1 MQLKRLFTDDGAVSS
16 VLAVVLMIAV
26 AIVLGSLVGLFVFD
40 IADKLRA
47 SPQMT
52 FDFSQNESGGTH
64 VEILYESG
72 DNVEEDQVNVT
83 VNGYDAV
90 DDAGAPVWDG
100 GGEVGAGDSVVVHGY
115 DDGSVQNLQS
125 DDEIRITW
133 TSNDGD
139 SSATVG
145 EYTVD

>member
-1 MQLKRLFTDDGAVSS
+1 MQLKRLFTDDDAVSS
-16 VLAVVLMIAV
+16 VVAVVLMIAV
-26 AIVLGSLVGLFVFD
+26 AIILGSLVGLFVFD

-52 FDFSQNESGGTH
+52 FDFSQNDSGGTH

-90 DDAGAPVWDG
+90 DDADAPVWDR

-139 SSATVG
+139 ASATVG